1 MKAVGLYQYLPI
13 ENEESLLDVEV
24 PKPKATGKDLLVKIN
39 AISIN
44 PVDVKVRAPKDAI
57 ENEPKILGWDASG
70 VVEEAGED
78 CELFQPGDT
87 VYYAG
92 DITRQGSYSEYQLID
107 ERIVGKKP
115 SNLSFAEAAAMPL
128 TTITAWEGIYD
139 RLGITEKDK
148 GKTILIINGAGGV
161 GSIATQIAKYAGLKV
176 IATASREETKN
187 WCEKMG
193 ADVIINHRENLLQQ
207 LNDEGIGEV
216 DYIFCLNDTDGHWDG
231 MGEAIK
237 PQGSICSIV
246 ENEKDLD
253 LNVLKSKSVTF
264 VWEFMYTRSMFQ
276 TEDMIEQ
283 HRLLNKVSDL
293 FEEGI
298 FQTTLTKT
306 FQPINAEQLKK
317 THKEVE
323 SGKMIGKL
331 IVENEA

>member
-39 AISIN
+39 AISVN
-44 PVDVKVRAPKDAI
+44 PVDTKVRAPKDAI
-57 ENEPKILGWDASG
+57 EKEPKILGWDASG

-317 THKEVE
+317 AHKEVE

>member
-39 AISIN
+39 AISVN
-44 PVDVKVRAPKDAI
+44 PVDTKVRAPKDAI
-57 ENEPKILGWDASG
+57 EKEPKILGWDASG
-70 VVEEAGED
+70 VVEEVGED

-87 VYYAG
+87 VFYAG

-128 TTITAWEGIYD
+128 TTITAWEGIYE

-283 HRLLNKVSDL
+283 HRLLNKASDL

-317 THKEVE
+317 AHKEVE

>member
-39 AISIN
+39 AISVN
-44 PVDVKVRAPKDAI
+44 PVDTKVRAPKDAI
-57 ENEPKILGWDASG
+57 EKEPKILGWDASG

-193 ADVIINHRENLLQQ
+193 ADVIINHQENLLQQ

-317 THKEVE
+317 AHKEVE

>member
-13 ENEESLLDVEV
+13 ENEESLLDVEI

-39 AISIN
+39 AISVN
-44 PVDVKVRAPKDAI
+44 PVDVKVRAPKDAV
-57 ENEPKILGWDASG
+57 EKEPKILGWDASG
-70 VVEEAGED
+70 VVEEVGED

-139 RLGITEKDK
+139 RLRITEKDK
-148 GKTILIINGAGGV
+148 GKTILILNGAGGV

-207 LNDEGIGEV
+207 LNEAGIGEV

-231 MGEAIK
+231 MAEAIK

-246 ENEKDLD
+246 ENEQNLD

-276 TEDMIEQ
+276 TEDIIEQ
-283 HRLLNKVSDL
+283 HRLLNKVSEL
-293 FEEGI
+293 LEEGI

-317 THKEVE
+317 AHKEVE

-331 IVENEA
+331 VVENEG

>member
-39 AISIN
+39 AISVN
-44 PVDVKVRAPKDAI
+44 PVDTKVRAPKDAI
-57 ENEPKILGWDASG
+57 EKEPKILGWDASG
-70 VVEEAGED
+70 VVEEVGED

-128 TTITAWEGIYD
+128 TTITAWEGIYE

-283 HRLLNKVSDL
+283 HRLLNKASDL

-317 THKEVE
+317 AHKEVE